1 MIYLICPTR
10 ALFLTGGHSNQDHRC
25 TQKPTYTPIFTHN
38 IRSSLLRTRKS
49 IYLPSTMYQVYIN
62 SGKRGERQEIYD
74 TWYNLSVAGNG
85 EWRNIES
92 PAEIE
97 KLRTKLQSYPQHA
110 HPLNGTMK
118 MKKKRRREN
127 MPPCLSKKANDR
139 AQKLTSCFVFSS
151 IPVSY
156 THLTLPTKA

>member
-74 TWYNLSVAGNG
+74 TWYNLAWLAMVSG
-85 EWRNIES
+85 ETLSLQLKSKNFVQNCSRTRSTHTHSTEPWKWKKKEGERTCL
-92 PAEIE
+92 PASL
-97 KLRTKLQSYPQHA
+97 KKRTTEHKNWHLVLCFLQSA
-110 HPLNGTMK
+110 E
-118 MKKKRRREN
+118 R
-127 MPPCLSKKANDR
+127 
-139 AQKLTSCFVFSS
+139 
-151 IPVSY
+151 
-156 THLTLPTKA
+156 